1 MKALTIRGVDAHLA
15 RALEKEQA
23 RRGTSLNQAVLD
35 LLRQALGVSGE
46 GPRSNGLAKLAGTW
60 SAEELEEFEVHTESF
75 EQVDEDLWR

>member
-1 MKALTIRGVDAHLA
+1 M
-15 RALEKEQA
+15 
-23 RRGTSLNQAVLD
+23 NQAVLD

-46 GPRSNGLAKLAGTW
+46 GPRSNGLGKLAGTW